1 MPPGSEYTKI
11 DFLLSANAIV
21 SAMFCHAGPS
31 SLVSFFLSDSDHDL
45 QIQILK
51 NGLQL
56 WRTAL

>member
-21 SAMFCHAGPS
+21 SAMFCHAGPR
-31 SLVSFFLSDSDHDL
+31 SLVFCFLSDSDL

-56 WRTAL
+56 WRTVL